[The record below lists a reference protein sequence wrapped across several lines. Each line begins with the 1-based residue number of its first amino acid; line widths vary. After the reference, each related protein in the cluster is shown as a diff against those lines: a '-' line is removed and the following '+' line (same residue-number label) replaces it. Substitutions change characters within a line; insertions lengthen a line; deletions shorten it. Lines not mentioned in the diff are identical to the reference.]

1 MTKQFTLL
9 REGEEKEGQRM
20 HIVLKT
26 ERDIYRH
33 EKETDLICVK
43 TKKKRSPA
51 QVSEPKSGWRR
62 CIQRGRQVL

>member
-1 MTKQFTLL
+1 
-9 REGEEKEGQRM
+9 M